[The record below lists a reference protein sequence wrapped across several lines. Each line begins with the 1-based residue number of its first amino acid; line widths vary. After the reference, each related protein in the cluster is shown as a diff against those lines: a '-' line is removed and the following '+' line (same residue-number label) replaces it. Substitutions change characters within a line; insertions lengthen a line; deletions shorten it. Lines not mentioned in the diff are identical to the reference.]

1 MMRFPWLRVVACL
14 VVAVLASGVTALIM
28 LPAAWITPVFAQAT
42 GQRILLAD
50 PQGSLWHGS
59 AQLMLSAGADAN
71 GATLMPYRFEWHTAP
86 WPLLTG
92 RLRMTMRESRPL
104 SEPIVI
110 DAQLSGATLSA
121 GGMAVPASVLS
132 GLGMPFNTLALEG
145 DVRLEWTDWRLIG
158 DKAYGQLVVV
168 VRDVGS
174 SVSRLKPLGSYRAT
188 VVATGQG
195 ANVTLATLA
204 GPLSLTGSGQVQG
217 GRVHFVGLAKSTPEA
232 RPNLAGLLNLL
243 GRRIDENTNSLDF
256 DR

>member
-1 MMRFPWLRVVACL
+1 MIRMRWLSVMGCV
-14 VVAVLASGVTALIM
+14 VVAVLACAVTTLTI
-28 LPAAWITPVFAQAT
+28 LPAAWITSVFARPT
-42 GQRILLAD
+42 GQRILLSD
-50 PQGSLWHGS
+50 PQGSLWRGS
-59 AQLMLSAGADAN
+59 AQLMLSAGADAS
-71 GATLMPYRFEWHTAP
+71 GATLMPYRFEWHTEP

-92 RLRMTMRESRPL
+92 RLRMTMREARPL

-110 DAQLSGATLSA
+110 DARLGGATLSA

-145 DVRLEWTDWRLIG
+145 DVRLEWTDWRLID
-158 DKAYGQLVVV
+158 DKAYGQLAVVA
-168 VRDVGS
+168 RDVGS
-174 SVSRLKPLGSYRAT
+174 SVSRLRPLGSYRAT

-195 ANVTLATLA
+195 ATVTLATLA
-204 GPLSLTGSGQVQG
+204 GPLSLSGTGTVQS

-243 GRRIDENTNSLDF
+243 GQRIDENTNSLDF